1 MRASWRL
8 APASIYQFNAI
19 YVIIALMDS
28 RGTLIRGS
36 VPQTPARNP
45 EQPGDDALAA
55 CMQRRP
61 QYRPRDPFCCA
72 YCGSRTA
79 LKSFA
84 TVYGNGSTIAH
95 SRRGLILK
103 TGWSET
109 FRQSILAKK
118 CSPPK
123 PRGAFWRTCVLLLG
137 LALYAAAS
145 RYQLHSEFS
154 EAGAIVLV
162 FGVFL
167 LADAIRW
174 NRFKYPVRM
183 ASWENS
189 YLCLRCSKVTVIE
202 PVYDQ

>member
-1 MRASWRL
+1 ME
-8 APASIYQFNAI
+8 
-19 YVIIALMDS
+19 S

-36 VPQTPARNP
+36 VPQAPARNP
-45 EQPGDDALAA
+45 QAA
-55 CMQRRP
+55 GGGTLTPNMQRRAP
-61 QYRPRDPFCCA
+61 SRSGDPFCCA

-79 LKSFA
+79 LKSFV

-95 SRRGLILK
+95 SRRGLVLK

-123 PRGAFWRTCVLLLG
+123 PRRAFWRMCVLLLG
-137 LALYAAAS
+137 LALYAAGS
-145 RYQLHSEFS
+145 RYQLQSEFS
-154 EAGAIVLV
+154 VAGAIVLV
-162 FGVFL
+162 VGVFL